1 MTGMFDAVTALWD
14 GMRKGAVATPQV
26 STIRKYRPSTAAG
39 YAIPKDQM
47 YFEVR
52 VNELHLAENRE
63 WWSVFDPMVVVVAE
77 YDYSGDR
84 VARPAVVGPS
94 QIRTQTP
101 MDRPRHG
108 VVLQD
113 CLVVGPN
120 PYRGGNV
127 EISMSFYRVRRTNAA
142 SSLLKV
148 IDNLSG
154 ALPGAGEMATVAKVG
169 SALLQGVEGLLGLEE
184 TVYLAGQ
191 RLSLTPSPLNPLTA
205 GYSAL
210 VAPPVPDDGRN
221 LMVADRRLCIDDGK
235 DGVPYRG
242 SDFVL
247 LGLSGSAERGGESS
261 LPFYALKADAL
272 AALGDGDDGLK
283 RGKAAMITAYQQMR
297 KSPDITSRQAGEMF
311 EQWLQE
317 FEEEV
322 SRYERM
328 RAMPYK
334 GAQPEP
340 PARPI
345 TELSKELNATV
356 GRLGL

>member
-1 MTGMFDAVTALWD
+1 MTGMFDAVTAPVD
-14 GMRKGAVATPQV
+14 GMRKGAVPTPRI
-26 STIRKYRPSTAAG
+26 SRSAIRPPPTAAG
-39 YAIPKDQM
+39 TRSPRIRCISS
-47 YFEVR
+47 R
-52 VNELHLAENRE
+52 VNELHLAGIANGGPYSTP
-63 WWSVFDPMVVVVAE
+63 WSSWLPRMTMA
-77 YDYSGDR
+77 GPGC
-84 VARPAVVGPS
+84 AAVVGPS
-94 QIRTQTP
+94 QIRTWTA

-113 CLVVGPN
+113 CLLVGPN

-127 EISMSFYRVRRTNAA
+127 EISMCFYRVRRTNAA

-221 LMVADRRLCIDDGK
+221 LLVADRRLCIDDGK

-247 LGLSGSAERGGESS
+247 LGLSGSAERGAESS

-283 RGKAAMITAYQQMR
+283 RGKAAMLTAYQQMR

-311 EQWLQE
+311 EAWLQE
-317 FEEEV
+317 FEVEV

-328 RAMPYK
+328 RALPYD
-334 GAQPEP
+334 GVGREA
-340 PARPI
+340 PAAPT
-345 TELSKELNATV
+345 TELSRELNATV